1 MEEHYIGVISDR
13 YQYIIAIT
21 HAMLHQWWDRMYQ
34 HIINCPQCA
43 IATDVR
49 RRQSPSLKSTP
60 VDHPLQIVGIDII
73 KLPLTTNENRYT
85 TVFHDLFTKWAMV
98 YTQTASDQ
106 KAMRLAKLLVKEI
119 VPGATVV
126 SNADVANY

>member
-1 MEEHYIGVISDR
+1 
-13 YQYIIAIT
+13 
-21 HAMLHQWWDRMYQ
+21 MYQ

-106 KAMRLAKLLVKEI
+106 KACNEA
-119 VPGATVV
+119 
-126 SNADVANY
+126 S